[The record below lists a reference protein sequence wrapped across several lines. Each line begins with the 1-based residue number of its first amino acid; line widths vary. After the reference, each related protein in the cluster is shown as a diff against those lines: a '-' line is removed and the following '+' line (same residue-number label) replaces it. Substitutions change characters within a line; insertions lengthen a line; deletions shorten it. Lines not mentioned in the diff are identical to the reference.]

1 MIDPVSL
8 HAIDAVTQGDS
19 ITRPLYESY
28 CFAGIPATVKWLLTD
43 HGDPTIPVPEGTF
56 LEPPHHAVVL
66 LLIDGFGWEFMLELA
81 DESPFLTRILRDGMA
96 QVLTTQFP
104 ATTASH
110 IPTLHFGIPVTE
122 HGIYEWNMY
131 EPRAGG
137 IISPLMF
144 SFAGDTGRDTLA
156 AQGIDPAEL
165 FPFDTIYQWLGS
177 HGVRSHA
184 HLSSNYSNSPF
195 SSSCYRGAEIHGFTD
210 IDEGIE
216 NVVRIS
222 HSPSYSVIYIDAV
235 DRAGHIY
242 GPRSEQV
249 LSAARDLLSKLERK
263 LLAGLARDTLVV
275 MTADHGQIAMHPE
288 ACIYLN
294 EVFPWLKAHVATHKR
309 GIPDAPSGGA
319 RDLFLHLERPGEAAD
334 LASRLQHDLGATAS
348 VLTIHELIDRKFFGE
363 KVSTRLRERLGD
375 VVILPE
381 AGTEVGWRA
390 PGLQQTFLGHHG
402 GLTRKEALTYAA
414 FFRV

>member
-1 MIDPVSL
+1 MIDPASL
-8 HAIDAVTQGDS
+8 RAIDAVTQGGS

-28 CFAGIPATVKWLLTD
+28 CFAGIPATVKWLLT
-43 HGDPTIPVPEGTF
+43 GRGYPTIPVPDGTF
-56 LEPPHHAVVL
+56 LEPPNQAVVL

-81 DESPFLTRILRDGMA
+81 DESPFLTRILRDGIA

-110 IPTLHFGIPVTE
+110 MPTLHFGIPVAE

-131 EPRAGG
+131 EPGVGG
-137 IISPLMF
+137 VIAPLMF

-156 AQGIDPAEL
+156 AQGVDPAEL
-165 FPFDTIYQWLGS
+165 FPFGTIYQWLGS

-184 HLSSNYSNSPF
+184 HLSANYSNSPF
-195 SSSCYRGAEIHGFTD
+195 SSSCFRGAEVHGFSD
-210 IDEGIE
+210 IDECLE
-216 NVVRIS
+216 NVVRTS
-222 HSPSYSVIYIDAV
+222 RSPSYSVAYIDEV

-242 GPRSEQV
+242 GPRSEQA
-249 LSAARDLLSKLERK
+249 LSAGRDLLSKLERK
-263 LLAGLARDTLVV
+263 LLRGLAQNTLIV
-275 MTADHGQIAMHPE
+275 MSADHGQIAMHPE

-294 EVFPWLKAHVATHKR
+294 EVFPWLKGHVATHKR

-334 LASRLQHDLGATAS
+334 LAARLQNDLDAAAT
-348 VLTIHELIDRKFFGE
+348 VLTVHEVIDRKLFGE
-363 KVSTRLRERLGD
+363 EVSTRLRERLGD
-375 VVILPE
+375 VVILPD

-390 PGLQQTFLGHHG
+390 PGLRQTFLGHHG